1 MSQLILTEI
10 KDRIFYITLNNPSS
24 QNILSL
30 DIINTLNK
38 IILDSAKNNEAKVII
53 IRSVG
58 KIFSAGH
65 NLKEISLHR
74 KDSDKGLKFFTTL
87 ISSCSNLMLNILNNP
102 KPVIAEVNGVATA
115 AGCQLIASCDLAYS
129 SDKALFA
136 TPGVN
141 IGLFCSTPMVA
152 LSRVAKNKHSMEML
166 LTGDMIDSKKAKQI
180 ALINNY
186 FDEKSLSYEVNLI
199 AKKITSKSSLTLKI
213 GKKAFYDQSEMN
225 VGDAY
230 QYASEIMIKN
240 MMEHD
245 AEEGINAF
253 LEKRNPEWK

>member
-1 MSQLILTEI
+1 M
-10 KDRIFYITLNNPSS
+10 
-24 QNILSL
+24 
-30 DIINTLNK
+30 
-38 IILDSAKNNEAKVII
+38 
-53 IRSVG
+53 
-58 KIFSAGH
+58 
-65 NLKEISLHR
+65 HR

-115 AGCQLIASCDLAYS
+115 AGCQLIASCDLAYA

-240 MMEHD
+240 MMEYD